1 MEKSI
6 KINIE
11 QAKELYKSNNVILK
25 EIALQRICDA

>member
-11 QAKELYKSNNVILK
+11 QAKELYKSNNAVLIRNFILK
-25 EIALQRICDA
+25 NM

>member
-11 QAKELYKSNNVILK
+11 QDKELYKSNNAVLIRNCITSLY
-25 EIALQRICDA
+25 

>member
-11 QAKELYKSNNVILK
+11 QTKELYKSNSEVLIRNFISK
-25 EIALQRICDA
+25 NM